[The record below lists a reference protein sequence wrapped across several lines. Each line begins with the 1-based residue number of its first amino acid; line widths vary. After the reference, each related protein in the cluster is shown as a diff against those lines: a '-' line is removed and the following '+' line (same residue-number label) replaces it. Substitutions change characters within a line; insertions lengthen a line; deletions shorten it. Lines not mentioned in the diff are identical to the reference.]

1 MGGGIVP
8 RFADFFANSGF
19 RSSFERKGRF
29 EPYLRAIPTF
39 LITHRHPALLGLARM
54 SGLASGPMTQ
64 QPTLAMGIE
73 A

>member
-1 MGGGIVP
+1 M
-8 RFADFFANSGF
+8 R
-19 RSSFERKGRF
+19 E
-29 EPYLRAIPTF
+29 IPTF

-64 QPTLAMGIE
+64 QPTLAMGIG